1 MHHNRAQRALR
12 CRELSKA
19 VQTELANANS
29 VAEEALSSM
38 ATVKAHAA
46 ETSTRHAYQQR
57 LRAFGV
63 LQACTA
69 PHELDSSTHN
79 RTWQHVL
86 NARCCKSLIPQR
98 ASS

>member
-1 MHHNRAQRALR
+1 MGLSRLWIG
-12 CRELSKA
+12 RELSKA

-69 PHELDSSTHN
+69 PDVTTH
-79 RTWQHVL
+79 L
-86 NARCCKSLIPQR
+86 
-98 ASS
+98 